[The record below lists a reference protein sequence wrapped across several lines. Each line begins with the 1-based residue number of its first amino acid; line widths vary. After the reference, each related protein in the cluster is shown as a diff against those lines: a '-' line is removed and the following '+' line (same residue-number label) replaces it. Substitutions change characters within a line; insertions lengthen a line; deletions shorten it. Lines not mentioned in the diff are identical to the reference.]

1 MYVKGNKYKTRIATM
16 AKGEKDSERKLYV
29 ADELFEGNP
38 MESDNP
44 VNFDY
49 IENFVERKEKSS
61 KEKHKKHSE
70 VN

>member
-29 ADELFEGNP
+29 ADEIFEGNP
-38 MESDNP
+38 MDSDNP

-61 KEKHKKHSE
+61 KERRKQHE

>member
-1 MYVKGNKYKTRIATM
+1 MYVKGNRYKTRIATM
-16 AKGEKDSERKLYV
+16 GKGERDLERRMYV
-29 ADELFEGNP
+29 YDEIFEGNP

-61 KEKHKKHSE
+61 KERKKQHE